1 MHATIKKVTAD
12 IERFNFNTALAS
24 IMELSNTTADYLNT
38 TAEDARD
45 KELCRAVA
53 TTLVLLLAPY
63 APHWA
68 DELWTEALGNEG
80 SAYAA
85 SWPSFDEEATKADE
99 VERAVMIG
107 GKVRGHI
114 TTAADASED
123 EIVAAALE
131 AVADRIEGLT
141 VRKTIVAPTVVNVV
155 AN

>member
-63 APHWA
+63 APHGQ
-68 DELWTEALGNEG
+68 TSCGPRH
-80 SAYAA
+80 SV
-85 SWPSFDEEATKADE
+85 T
-99 VERAVMIG
+99 RAVPMLPAG
-107 GKVRGHI
+107 R
-114 TTAADASED
+114 ASM
-123 EIVAAALE
+123 
-131 AVADRIEGLT
+131 RRPPRLT
-141 VRKTIVAPTVVNVV
+141 RSSAPS
-155 AN
+155 

>member
-1 MHATIKKVTAD
+1 MHATIKKVGAD
-12 IERFNFNTALAS
+12 IERFNFNTALAA
-24 IMELSNTTADYLNT
+24 IMELSNMTADYLNAT
-38 TAEDARD
+38 VEDARD

-68 DELWTEALGNEG
+68 DELWTEALGKEG